1 MYFEVLTLANGV
13 SFTDNR
19 QIGERSPYT
28 LFECTDQK
36 QGKHKLRVMKYL
48 NCCERGP
55 RNKANSNRY
64 STR

>member
-36 QGKHKLRVMKYL
+36 QGNLD
-48 NCCERGP
+48 
-55 RNKANSNRY
+55 
-64 STR
+64 